1 MDERIA
7 KVLRSI
13 NDFERLAQFEVNL
26 QRQNALTDEVAA
38 AIKARSAHLGRS
50 LIAVRTG
57 LDLTNL
63 TPAEERIVEAVSE
76 YVGVMKRQGKDASRT
91 FLQLRNRGLI
101 ESAETAVARSKPTQG
116 FQTLKDEDL
125 EDLSYEQIILDHPE
139 EFSPRAVW
147 FANRTLGRP
156 TDGDK
161 PPARNVTAAQL
172 RTESLLAWLKA
183 RAAAGN
189 GSMGSFTNADAAQAI
204 GMNDLTRHG
213 RVFGNIQS
221 RIDFACYRAGLPPLG
236 LTAETPFE
244 NAWGQEDRS
253 WPFPVTSMQ
262 RAAQAFRWQDHDFKR
277 VLEETASLSGQAHI
291 LWKAEFRDNQAAVRA
306 WAEGLEQGPRETPAP
321 LMQEKSA
328 VKSNP
333 DWTREEH
340 ILGLDLYMR
349 LRGTSYP
356 DEHPEVVKLSTTLRK
371 LARLRRMSGSSTFR
385 NANGVSMKMLNFRR
399 VDPQYQGVG
408 LPSGSKLE
416 EEVWRDYADKPAEL
430 AAAVRTILA
439 EIDAADAASKQETTG
454 SASSLDKTP
463 YWVFVCNPEKWAID
477 KFLAGGI
484 DVDTW
489 GVRPSDSDKFAPGQL
504 GVIRVGVDRRS
515 AADREGRPPLQPG
528 IYALCEVESNAFPGT
543 GSHDSFWA
551 DGEEREPGWPTV
563 RIRYLRG
570 YLHAPLTIA
579 RLKAEKPNV
588 SHLLLN
594 GFQASSFPISEAD
607 FHAVLDLLNEDADD
621 LPAPAA
627 QSADTFA
634 RLAELEEKYLNAS
647 PEVKRRISKTI
658 ERGPIG
664 GAVKKATGYKC
675 QLCAALGM
683 NPVGFLK
690 SNGDPYVEAHHMM
703 PVSRQEIGSL
713 SASNIM
719 TLCANHHR
727 QLHYGGSV
735 SVEIGSTA
743 FTIGINGTTVK
754 IPKLGA

>member
-7 KVLRSI
+7 RVLPKI
-13 NDFERLAQFEVNL
+13 NNFKQLAWFEENVRH
-26 QRQNALTDEVAA
+26 QNALTEEVAA

-50 LIAVRTG
+50 LIAARTG

-76 YVGVMKRQGKDASRT
+76 YVGVMKRRGKDASRT
-91 FLQLRNRGLI
+91 FLQLRNRSLI

-262 RAAQAFRWQDHDFKR
+262 RAAQAFCWQDHDFKR
-277 VLEETASLSGQAHI
+277 VLAETASLSGQAHI

-306 WAEGLEQGPRETPAP
+306 WAEGLEQGPRQTPTP
-321 LMQEKSA
+321 FMQDKNV

-371 LARLRRMSGSSTFR
+371 LALLRGMSGSSTFR

-399 VDPQYQGVG
+399 VDPQYRGVG
-408 LPSGSKLE
+408 
-416 EEVWRDYADKPAEL
+416 
-430 AAAVRTILA
+430 
-439 EIDAADAASKQETTG
+439 
-454 SASSLDKTP
+454 
-463 YWVFVCNPEKWAID
+463 
-477 KFLAGGI
+477 
-484 DVDTW
+484 
-489 GVRPSDSDKFAPGQL
+489 
-504 GVIRVGVDRRS
+504 
-515 AADREGRPPLQPG
+515 
-528 IYALCEVESNAFPGT
+528 
-543 GSHDSFWA
+543 
-551 DGEEREPGWPTV
+551 
-563 RIRYLRG
+563 
-570 YLHAPLTIA
+570 
-579 RLKAEKPNV
+579 
-588 SHLLLN
+588 
-594 GFQASSFPISEAD
+594 
-607 FHAVLDLLNEDADD
+607 
-621 LPAPAA
+621 
-627 QSADTFA
+627 
-634 RLAELEEKYLNAS
+634 
-647 PEVKRRISKTI
+647 
-658 ERGPIG
+658 
-664 GAVKKATGYKC
+664 
-675 QLCAALGM
+675 
-683 NPVGFLK
+683 
-690 SNGDPYVEAHHMM
+690 
-703 PVSRQEIGSL
+703 
-713 SASNIM
+713 
-719 TLCANHHR
+719 
-727 QLHYGGSV
+727 
-735 SVEIGSTA
+735 
-743 FTIGINGTTVK
+743 
-754 IPKLGA
+754 